1 MIFLKENMTLLIV
14 LTVILFVYGY
24 ILNYYIKENIND
36 DIDNL
41 KKKVKKLQ
49 DIYKKEAYI
58 KKMQHMQ
65 YVQKMQQMHEQR
77 NRINETEKNNDAIK
91 AKLIDNEDDYDMNDI
106 DSYID
111 PSKYNEQA

>member
-41 KKKVKKLQ
+41 KNKVKKLQ

-58 KKMQHMQ
+58 KKI
-65 YVQKMQQMHEQR
+65 QQMHEQR

>member
-41 KKKVKKLQ
+41 KNKVKKLQ

-91 AKLIDNEDDYDMNDI
+91 AELIDNEDDYDMNDI

-111 PSKYNEQA
+111 PSKSNEQA